1 MQYAQNF
8 TDMEEIQVIRQG
20 LLQAK
25 FEVGHRVWGS
35 RVWYTKLPNSKKMD
49 LIKINKKKAKEKTR
63 NKAKQIYIQK
73 RENQLVENSTFTATR
88 ET

>member
-1 MQYAQNF
+1 
-8 TDMEEIQVIRQG
+8 MEMIKTRDAICSKLYRYGGDIGDKTG

-25 FEVGHRVWGS
+25 FEVGHRVWDS

-63 NKAKQIYIQK
+63 NKAKQIY
-73 RENQLVENSTFTATR
+73 V
-88 ET
+88 